1 MLDASLAAITIR
13 PESFLIIV
21 VVSAVAGTIAA
32 VVRFGDIVVPAVV
45 LELFMGI
52 LIGPHVLGLELSP
65 FIKFFSDLGLGLLF
79 FFAGYELD
87 LHRIAGRPLRLG
99 VAGWAASLA
108 LAYGFGLLLRGTGV
122 VLSEIYVGA
131 ALATTAI
138 GTLLPI
144 LKDAGELR
152 TRLGTFLLAAG
163 AVGEFGPILL
173 VTLILSAESTLHD
186 ALILLAFVAVVVLIA
201 LLTVRSSARTL
212 PVLRRTL
219 ETSAQLAV
227 RWAVVLIFALAL
239 LASRLGLDLL
249 LGGFAAGMITRA
261 LLKNQEMPAFDSKL
275 TAVGF
280 GIFVPFFFVYSGMK
294 LDVSALFASAGDVA
308 KLALFFVLFL
318 VVRGLPVFV
327 LYRNVFSPRERTAL
341 GFLCSTQLPMVVAIT
356 DLATSSGHMRP
367 ATAAGLVGAAA
378 LSTLV
383 FPIVGL
389 RIKKGAS
396 QRPPLDVTAD
406 GPSGAA
412 GDPGVTPSGPSV
424 APP

>member
-1 MLDASLAAITIR
+1 MLDASLATITIR

-21 VVSAVAGTIAA
+21 VASALAGTIAA
-32 VVRFGDIVVPAVV
+32 VVRFGSVAIPAVV

-52 LIGPHVLGLELSP
+52 LIGPHLLGLELSP

-79 FFAGYELD
+79 FFAGYELE
-87 LHRIAGRPLRLG
+87 LRRIVGPPLRLAM
-99 VAGWAASLA
+99 AGWGISLV
-108 LAYGFGLLLRGTGV
+108 LAYGFGGILQGTGV
-122 VLSEIYVGA
+122 VVSELYVGT
-131 ALATTAI
+131 ALVTTAM

-144 LKDAGELR
+144 LRDAGELR

-173 VTLILSAESTLHD
+173 VTLMLSAQSTLHD
-186 ALILLAFVAVVVLIA
+186 ALILLAFVAVVVMIA
-201 LLTVRSSARTL
+201 LLTVRSSARTV

-227 RWAVVLIFALAL
+227 RWALVLIFALAL

-261 LLKNQEMPAFDSKL
+261 LLKDQEMPAFDSKL

-280 GIFVPFFFVYSGMK
+280 GIFVPFFFVVSGMK
-294 LDVSALFASAGDVA
+294 LDVSALFASAGGVA

-318 VVRGLPVFV
+318 VVRGLPVLL
-327 LYRNVFSPRERTAL
+327 LYRKVFGRRERTAL
-341 GFLCSTQLPMVVAIT
+341 ALLCSTQLPMVVAIT
-356 DLATSSGHMRP
+356 DLATSSGHMLP
-367 ATAAGLVGAAA
+367 STAAALVGAAT
-378 LSTLV
+378 LSTLI

-389 RIKKGAS
+389 RIKRGSSKPA
-396 QRPPLDVTAD
+396 PVAV
-406 GPSGAA
+406 AA
-412 GDPGVTPSGPSV
+412 GESV
-424 APP
+424 RPTAGS

>member
-1 MLDASLAAITIR
+1 MLDASLATITIQ
-13 PESFLIIV
+13 PVSFLIIV
-21 VVSAVAGTIAA
+21 VVSAVAGTLAA
-32 VVRFGDIVVPAVV
+32 VIRFRSIAVPAVV
-45 LELFMGI
+45 LELFLGI
-52 LIGPHVLGLELSP
+52 LIGPHLLGLQLSP

-87 LHRIAGRPLRLG
+87 LQRIAGRPLRLG
-99 VAGWAASLA
+99 VAGWTVSLA
-108 LAYGFGLLLRGTGV
+108 LAYGFGAILQNTGV
-122 VLSEIYVGA
+122 ILSEVYVGS

-144 LKDAGELR
+144 ISDAGELR

-173 VTLILSAESTLHD
+173 VTLILSAESTVHN
-186 ALILLAFVAVVVLIA
+186 ALILLAFVAVVVMIA
-201 LLTVRSSARTL
+201 LFTVRSSGRTV
-212 PVLRRTL
+212 PVLLRTL
-219 ETSAQLAV
+219 ESSAQLAV
-227 RWAVVLIFALAL
+227 RWALVLIFALAL

-261 LLKNQEMPAFDSKL
+261 LLKDQEMPAFDSKL
-275 TAVGF
+275 SAVGF

-294 LDVSALFASAGDVA
+294 LDVAALFASPGDVG

-318 VVRGLPVFV
+318 LVRGLPVLF
-327 LYRNVFSPRERTAL
+327 LYRNVLPPRERTAL

-356 DLATSSGHMRP
+356 DLATSSGHMLP
-367 ATAAGLVGAAA
+367 STAAALVGAAT

-389 RIKKGAS
+389 KIKKGAP
-396 QRPPLDVTAD
+396 QQPPMEIAADPPSDVAVDT
-406 GPSGAA
+406 GL
-412 GDPGVTPSGPSV
+412 TPP
-424 APP
+424 